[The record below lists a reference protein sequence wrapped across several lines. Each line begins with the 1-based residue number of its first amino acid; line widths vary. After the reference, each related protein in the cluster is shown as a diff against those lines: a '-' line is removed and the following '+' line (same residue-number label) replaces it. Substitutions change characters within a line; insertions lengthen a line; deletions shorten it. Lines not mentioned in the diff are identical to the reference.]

1 MSDVR
6 RVIIAD
12 DEEAVR
18 DVLATFFQKTYAG
31 RGYVVEAVAD
41 GAAAVDAVRR
51 SVPALVLL
59 DIEMPVMDGIAAL
72 RAIRA
77 LQPRVPVIMLTGN
90 QSGRTAAEVTAL
102 GAYSYMPKPVRFQYL
117 EHLVGALFDTA
128 QKRSRTR

>member
-18 DVLATFFQKTYAG
+18 DVLATFFQKTYAD

>member
-18 DVLATFFQKTYAG
+18 DVLATFFQKTYAD

-59 DIEMPVMDGIAAL
+59 DIEMPVMDGVAAL

>member
-1 MSDVR
+1 
-6 RVIIAD
+6 
-12 DEEAVR
+12 
-18 DVLATFFQKTYAG
+18 
-31 RGYVVEAVAD
+31 
-41 GAAAVDAVRR
+41 
-51 SVPALVLL
+51 VPALVLL